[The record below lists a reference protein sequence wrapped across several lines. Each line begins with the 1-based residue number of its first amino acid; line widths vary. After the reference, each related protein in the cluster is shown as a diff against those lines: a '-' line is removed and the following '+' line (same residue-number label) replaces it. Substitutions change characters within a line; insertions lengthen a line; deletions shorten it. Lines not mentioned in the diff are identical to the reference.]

1 MADTPIEF
9 VITRKVLLSD
19 KTIGVGVVPVSS
31 FDPDKRSEH
40 ETFFSDKPRGGFLI
54 GGVYRSET
62 GELKDGNIVSLSIK
76 GSTFVRAHEADF
88 TEAKLTEQARVQKT
102 DLERFSK
109 RLKSEPALNVEVS
122 NIAAAIKRLPRHL
135 RYDAMTAVSAA
146 ISDELW
152 SI

>member
-9 VITRKVLLSD
+9 VVTRKAVLSD
-19 KTIGVGVVPVSS
+19 KTIGVGIVPVSS
-31 FDPDKRSEH
+31 FDPDKRSEY

-54 GGVYRSET
+54 GGVYRSRV
-62 GELKDGNIVSLSIK
+62 GELKDGKIVSISVE
-76 GSTFVRAHEADF
+76 GSTFVHAHEADF
-88 TEAKLTEQARVQKT
+88 TEAKLAEQARVQKA
-102 DLERFSK
+102 DLERFAK
-109 RLKSEPALNVEVS
+109 RLKKEPALSFEVA

-146 ISDELW
+146 ISDKLW